1 MRWLSV
7 LLLLTSSTL
16 AGVSDGPEDLR
27 AWFNSLQSKRGV
39 CCYDFDGQRLSE
51 TDGCNFYAQDLIS
64 LGVPVCYG
72 GGQ

>member
-51 TDGCNFYAQDLIS
+51 TEWSTEGDHYH
-64 LGVPVCYG
+64 V
-72 GGQ
+72 

>member
-7 LLLLTSSTL
+7 LLLLTYASVMSHTPWGRRVFQT
-16 AGVSDGPEDLR
+16 AE
-27 AWFNSLQSKRGV
+27 ARG
-39 CCYDFDGQRLSE
+39 CFADPN
-51 TDGCNFYAQDLIS
+51 GCNFYAQDLIS